1 MNYKK
6 TLDWMYAC
14 LPMYQKIGQ
23 SAYRANLD
31 NTLLLDTHL
40 NHPHLSFKTIH
51 VAGTTGK
58 GSTSNLL
65 ASVLQE
71 AGLKVGLY
79 TSPHLKDFRERIR
92 VNGRMV
98 SKRFVTSFIAR
109 HQSFFETHSCS
120 FFEMNVG
127 MAFAYFKEKKID
139 IAVIEVGMGGRLDST
154 NILKPL
160 VSVITNIGFDH
171 MQFLGDTLEKIATE
185 KAGIIKPNI
194 PVVIGEYQPET
205 FPVFAKTAQLK
216 NAELYLASQNI
227 SQTYP
232 AELKGDY
239 QVHNI
244 KTCLQTIEILN
255 KIYRFGITENQI
267 KKGLLNVSSNTG
279 FLGRWQVLGNSPKI
293 IADTA
298 HNAEGL
304 TYVVNQLAKE
314 TYQKLHLVLGFVQDK
329 DLEKIIPLFPEKA
342 IYYFCKPNLERGLD
356 ASETQKTF
364 EKFGLIGLAYSSV
377 GEAFDAAKKTATT
390 ADLIFVGGSTFVVA
404 EAL

>member
-1 MNYKK
+1 
-6 TLDWMYAC
+6 MYAS

-31 NTLLLDTHL
+31 NTILLDAHL
-40 NHPHLSFKTIH
+40 DHPHLSFKSIH
-51 VAGTTGK
+51 VAGTNGK

-92 VNGRMV
+92 VNGRMI
-98 SKRFVTSFIAR
+98 SKKYVAEFIAE
-109 HQSFFETHSCS
+109 HQSFFRKHQCS
-120 FFEMNVG
+120 FFEMTVG
-127 MAFAYFKEKKID
+127 MAFDYFKEKKVD

-154 NILKPL
+154 NIITPL
-160 VSVITNIGFDH
+160 VSVITNIGYDH
-171 MQFLGDTLEKIATE
+171 MQFLGDTLEKIAIE
-185 KAGIIKPNI
+185 KAGIIKPNV
-194 PVVIGEYQPET
+194 PVVIGEYQSET
-205 FPVFAKTAQLK
+205 FSVFEKIARSNQS
-216 NAELYLASQNI
+216 ELFLASKNI
-227 SQTYP
+227 FETYP
-232 AELKGDY
+232 TELKGDY
-239 QVHNI
+239 QIHNL
-244 KTCLQTIEILN
+244 KTCLQTIEVLN
-255 KIYRFGITENQI
+255 QNHHFDITVNQI
-267 KKGLLNVSSNTG
+267 KKGLLNVTSNTG

-298 HNAEGL
+298 HNREGL

-314 TYQKLHLVLGFVQDK
+314 RYRKLHLVLGFVKDK
-329 DLEKIIPLFPEKA
+329 DLEKIVSLFPKNA

-356 ASETQKTF
+356 ASKTQEIF
-364 EKFGLIGLAYSSV
+364 EKFGLIGQAYSSV
-377 GEAFDAAKKTATT
+377 TEALNNSKKNATT